1 MRDLV
6 LCAEVLRY
14 RRERWVTLAGEPIVA
29 TVPTGIVGGY
39 GVNLRRFCLGPTCPG
54 AGEH

>member
-39 GVNLRRFCLGPTCPG
+39 GVNLHRFCLVLHAQG